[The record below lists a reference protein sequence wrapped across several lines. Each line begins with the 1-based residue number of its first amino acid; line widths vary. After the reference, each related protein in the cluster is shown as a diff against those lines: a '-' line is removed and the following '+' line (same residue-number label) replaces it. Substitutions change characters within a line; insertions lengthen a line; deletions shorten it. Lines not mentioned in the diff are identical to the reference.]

1 MSEERTLYKWVFRQR
16 LQPEQVISLN
26 CFNVKKRLSLNDYF
40 TPLRHWIKVDS
51 ESSLIIDEEVMLD
64 DNVISAQTLLD
75 TDAEVNLISQHF
87 VIEHQLFSMK
97 RELSQSQFLD
107 R

>member
-1 MSEERTLYKWVFRQR
+1 
-16 LQPEQVISLN
+16 
-26 CFNVKKRLSLNDYF
+26 
-40 TPLRHWIKVDS
+40 
-51 ESSLIIDEEVMLD
+51 MLD

-75 TDAEVNLISQHF
+75 ISAEINLISQHF

>member
-1 MSEERTLYKWVFRQR
+1 
-16 LQPEQVISLN
+16 
-26 CFNVKKRLSLNDYF
+26 
-40 TPLRHWIKVDS
+40 
-51 ESSLIIDEEVMLD
+51 MLD

-107 R
+107 RQKAYCFKAYWVKYCLTDNWEQS